1 MAQSNMNEQH
11 GRGYRLRTV
20 ILLTPFIA
28 LLAGFFLALRTG
40 LAGGGAAL
48 IESDFILGA
57 LLVLVVAIIGGGL
70 YVLVKPR
77 DTTQLHVSWRTV
89 LATALLGMVLV
100 AVLYPRLNAD
110 QLRWL
115 VPSLTDDILGIP
127 ARLAVLGAVDGLMY
141 GAVQGAVISVLDPAA
156 TYFTRRGILRYSIM
170 FTLVCVVFVITAF
183 INESGDLGDRFS
195 GLIGVLLLGAV
206 KLGVNWRDKRAKK
219 PG

>member
-1 MAQSNMNEQH
+1 MTQKTADNRH

-28 LLAGFFLALRTG
+28 LLAGFSLALRTG
-40 LAGGGAAL
+40 LAGGGADL

-70 YVLVKPR
+70 YVLANPR
-77 DTTQLHVSWRTV
+77 DTTRLHVSWRTV

-100 AVLYPRLNAD
+100 AVLYPRLSAD
-110 QLRWL
+110 QLHWL
-115 VPSLTDDILGIP
+115 VPSLTDGVLQIP
-127 ARLAVLGAVDGLMY
+127 ARVALLGAVDGLLY
-141 GAVQGAVISVLDPAA
+141 GAVMGGIISYLDPAA
-156 TYFTRRGILRYSIM
+156 THFTRRGILRYSIM
-170 FTLVCVVFVITAF
+170 VTLVCVVLVITAF
-183 INESGDLGDRFS
+183 INESGEIGDRFS

-206 KLGVNWRDKRAKK
+206 KLSVNWWDRRAKK